1 MLTTPNGTLSVQ
13 TAAASVPEHLVT
25 RRVIAIRADH
35 DAQFGGGAALR
46 RAFGPDL
53 EIVVLERETNGPAET
68 VAVMIE
74 RARVEGSILI
84 KDADSF
90 FAPTAPPDQN
100 FVAAVDL
107 RRTLGLSRVGA
118 KSFILLNEQGLVT
131 SIVEKEV
138 ASNFVSAGLYGFAA
152 ASAFTSQFAAI
163 RDLAAGEIFV
173 SHVIAEGLRRGCI
186 FRPYFVDGLIDVG
199 TLDDWRGFTEKRRVL
214 LCDIDGVVFKNQSAF
229 FPPYWGEP
237 PEPIA
242 ANVARL
248 KQLQDDGAQLIFV
261 TSRPE
266 TVRAVTLCALEA
278 VGFSVHALVMGCA
291 HAGRVLIND
300 YADSN
305 PYPSA
310 TAVNVA
316 RNQPELARLLP

>member
-13 TAAASVPEHLVT
+13 TAAASVPEPLVT

-35 DAQFGGGAALR
+35 DARFGGGAALR

-68 VAVMIE
+68 VAMMIE

-152 ASAFTSQFAAI
+152 ASEFTRQFAAI

-186 FRPYFVDGLIDVG
+186 FRPHFVDGLIDVG
-199 TLDDWRGFTEKRRVL
+199 TLEDWRGFTEKRRVL

-229 FPPYWGEP
+229 FPPYW
-237 PEPIA
+237 A
-242 ANVARL
+242 
-248 KQLQDDGAQLIFV
+248 
-261 TSRPE
+261 SRPSLLRPMS
-266 TVRAVTLCALEA
+266 RA
-278 VGFSVHALVMGCA
+278 
-291 HAGRVLIND
+291 
-300 YADSN
+300 
-305 PYPSA
+305 
-310 TAVNVA
+310 
-316 RNQPELARLLP
+316 